1 MVIQTENKLNG
12 WLKLMV
18 SCTHNQIFSHE
29 NPSTTKQQKQTSF
42 FTKKQIMNKYFC
54 NDLMTFLGIAV

>member
-1 MVIQTENKLNG
+1 MVKQTENKLNG

-54 NDLMTFLGIAV
+54 ND